1 MHNPPMRPPN
11 LVLVFRAAL
20 VALGVSMGAGCGSAT
35 DDRPADWSVISATI
49 VEPSCATVNCHSK
62 ITAQG
67 GVDLHDRTTG
77 YYTLINGFYV
87 IPGNVADST
96 VVSLMNAQ
104 GSLRMPPDVPL
115 PEADVE
121 LIENWITHGASNN

>member
-1 MHNPPMRPPN
+1 MRPPN
-11 LVLVFRAAL
+11 LVFLAVL
-20 VALGVSMGAGCGSAT
+20 VALGVSVGAGCGSST

-62 ITAQG
+62 ITKQG
-67 GVDLHDRTTG
+67 GVDLHDRETG
-77 YYTLINGFYV
+77 YYTLLNGFYV
-87 IPGNVADST
+87 IPGDPGDSA

-115 PEADVE
+115 PEADIE
-121 LIENWITHGASNN
+121 LIENWITSGAKNN